1 MSNSKNKNQGQLD
14 PTGKIK
20 WLLPIADFYFV
31 FKHVMFP
38 FIMILIAFFAFCV
51 LDPGIDL
58 MKTIFTSSIIQKF
71 FIPWA
76 VAWWA
81 LTKWYGT
88 VEVLAYSKIEYYDKK
103 RSDDIQR
110 LLPIIFGVLTYLT
123 FIIGLIVAEG
133 TGAILYIGYNL
144 VILTLILIFFIYK
157 GNRKFKLFP
166 EIEIS
171 SEARTFAFKDVYKKW
186 GILSIS
192 FLIFVLSFILIMLI
206 PIAFPMW
213 LTPIGVIILA
223 FISWSAVGLIIKIFD
238 NITLLPIMVMILVLA
253 LIFTK
258 WNYNCI
264 VPSASPEISAEDV
277 SVQDY
282 FKKWMDKR
290 IDTSSTEKYPVFIVT
305 AEGGASRA
313 SCWTGNVLA
322 ELQTQNPEFSSHTFA
337 LTSVSGGSLGTSTF
351 AMLNYSQNTGT
362 ADFDTLS
369 FREVNNEIL
378 VKDFLSPLLAGMLFP
393 DLFQQFLPFRI
404 QAFSRAHFLE
414 RSWEK
419 AWKEYTNAKVDAGY
433 RQFALDVDKYE
444 RPLLVLNTTHVES
457 GRRGV
462 LAGVEFDPS
471 ICDLDDI
478 LHVNGLNPDFKL
490 SNAASSSA
498 AFPYLSPGA
507 RVRYADS
514 TYGHLVDGG
523 YFENSGVYTAIDI
536 YNQITDLEEYKDKF
550 EVYFIVIRSFKDT
563 YYFKPNMALNNLTD
577 PLNAIFNTRDTRST
591 HSYTLLK
598 NFIIDHGRDPHKAIY
613 KFQLKAST
621 SEIPVNWYMSDT
633 VIAKI
638 DEEFELPRIQDR
650 IDSLLVLI
658 D

>member
-1 MSNSKNKNQGQLD
+1 MSILKKNEQIQLD
-14 PTGKIK
+14 PAGKIK
-20 WLLPIADFYFV
+20 WLLPIADIYFV
-31 FKHVMFP
+31 FKNVVFP

-51 LDPGIDL
+51 MDPGIDL
-58 MKTIFTSSIIQKF
+58 MKTIFSCTKLQMF

-88 VEVLAYSKIEYYDKK
+88 LEVLAYSQVEYYDKK
-103 RSDDIQR
+103 RSDNIQR
-110 LLPIIFGVLTYLT
+110 ILPIVFGVLTYLS
-123 FIIGLIVAEG
+123 FIVGLIVAK
-133 TGAILYIGYNL
+133 GAGAMLYIGYNL
-144 VILTLILIFFIYK
+144 IILALIIFFFIFK
-157 GNRKFKLFP
+157 RDKKFKLFP
-166 EIEIS
+166 EMEIS
-171 SEARTFAFKDVYKKW
+171 SEARTFAFKDVYTKW

-192 FLIFVLSFILIMLI
+192 FLVFILSFILIMI
-206 PIAFPMW
+206 VPIKFPMW

-223 FISWSAVGLIIKIFD
+223 FISWSAVGIIIKIFD
-238 NITLLPIMVMILVLA
+238 KITLFPIMVMIIVMS
-253 LIFTK
+253 LIFSR

-264 VPSASPEISAEDV
+264 IPAASNEISAKDV

-290 IDTSSTEKYPVFIVT
+290 IDTTLKEKYPVFIVT

-313 SCWTGNVLA
+313 SCWSGNVLS
-322 ELQTQNPEFSSHTFA
+322 ELQTRNPEFASHIFA

-351 AMLNYSQNTGT
+351 AMLNYSQNKGKEK
-362 ADFDTLS
+362 FGSLS

-378 VKDFLSPLLAGMLFP
+378 VKDFLSPILAGMLFP

-419 AWKEYTNAKVDAGY
+419 AWGEYTNAKLNDGY
-433 RQFALDVDKYE
+433 REFAMDVDKYE

-462 LAGVEFDPS
+462 IGGVKFDAS
-471 ICDLDDI
+471 VCDVDDI
-478 LHVNGLNPDFKL
+478 LHMNDLNPDFKL

-498 AFPYLSPGA
+498 AFPYLSPSA
-507 RVRYADS
+507 RICYSDS

-536 YNQITDLEEYKDKF
+536 YNQITDIEGYEDKF
-550 EVYFIVIRSFKDT
+550 EVFFIVIRSFKDT
-563 YYFKPNMALNNLTD
+563 YYFKPNMKLNNLTD
-577 PLNAIFNTRDTRST
+577 PVNAIFNTRGTRST

-598 NFIIDHGRDPHKAIY
+598 NFIVDQGRDAEKAIF
-613 KFQLKAST
+613 KFQLETST
-621 SEIPVNWYMSDT
+621 KEIPVNWYMSET
-633 VIAKI
+633 ALAKI
-638 DEEFELPRIQDR
+638 TKEFELPRIQDR
-650 IDSLLVLI
+650 IDSILVLI